1 MNWETPPDG
10 RAGVADPDE
19 RVRAQELED
28 FYRIAFSHPA
38 VEGVIMWGFRQNS
51 QWRKN
56 CYIVNADWSLNEAGR
71 RYEALRAEWT
81 TEATGVTN
89 ADGTFTFRG
98 FHGTYELT
106 VVPTVRAPATNII
119 TLSPGKNPA
128 AFTVTLK

>member
-1 MNWETPPDG
+1 M
-10 RAGVADPDE
+10 ADPDE
-19 RVRAQELED
+19 QVRAQELED

-38 VEGVIMWGFRQNS
+38 VEGVMMWGFWQNS

-81 TEATGVTN
+81 TEATGVTKS
-89 ADGTFTFRG
+89 DGTFTFRG

-106 VVPTVRAPATNII
+106 LSLPTGGVATAII

-128 AFTVTLK
+128 TFTVRLK